1 MGTHAGAERIDESRA
16 WWLRVLLVPQAPHAV
31 FAALRHDSREAAEDR
46 QEPIATVVFAA
57 GLALTLVSSQAGSF
71 ADDPARAGIVIPVW
85 LFVAGGLVAIVNY
98 WLGGALLYL
107 ALKWLGGTGS
117 YRQARHLLGL
127 AAVPLA
133 LSLVLLPIRLAL
145 YGGDIFRTGGS
156 DSGLGPAVFTGLVGA
171 AGLWALVLLAVG
183 IRTLRGW
190 SWPRTL
196 AGVVL
201 FALLVAVVDTGLG
214 VFG

>member
-16 WWLRVLLVPQAPHAV
+16 WWLRVLLVPQAPQAV
-31 FAALRHDSREAAEDR
+31 FAALRDDSREAAEDR

-156 DSGLGPAVFTGLVGA
+156 DSGLGAAVFTGLVGA

-196 AGVVL
+196 AGVLL